1 MYGKCG
7 ELTCHDD
14 RNNGDPD
21 NLCYGLLESSYKFYL
36 AFENSLC
43 QDYLSE
49 KFYNALAH
57 GAVPVVL
64 SGADMSLRA
73 PPHSFINVE
82 DFNSTSELAAFLTR
96 LAADEER
103 LASYFWWR
111 DYYEVVVRT
120 TLTLKLLKCLTKV
133 KYSVEQVT
141 SFLQVG
147 REVENQHWC
156 DMCALLHQEKPFIQ
170 KTVDLRK
177 IYDENDNCRTLN
189 TFIDL
194 SVNVNG
200 TELSES
206 FTYSPFYTS
215 DEENRLDS
223 VIH

>member
-7 ELTCHDD
+7 DLTCHDD
-14 RNNGDPD
+14 LNNGDPE

-49 KFYNALAH
+49 KFYNALVH
-57 GAVPVVL
+57 RAVPVVL

-120 TLTLKLLKCLTKV
+120 TLTLKLLKCLLK
-133 KYSVEQVT
+133 KSLLFFRSVVRLKINIGVT
-141 SFLQVG
+141 CVLFSIKRNHLY
-147 REVENQHWC
+147 RK
-156 DMCALLHQEKPFIQ
+156 LLISGKSMMRMTTAGHLTHLSISPS
-170 KTVDLRK
+170 
-177 IYDENDNCRTLN
+177 TL
-189 TFIDL
+189 TAR
-194 SVNVNG
+194 S
-200 TELSES
+200 
-206 FTYSPFYTS
+206 
-215 DEENRLDS
+215 
-223 VIH
+223 